1 MQFNAQKESSGNVT
15 HLLSYQWYE
24 ILNSKA
30 ISILKP
36 KRPLS
41 KTIQTRRSRAVLV
54 NGTLIFYWWEV
65 SSQSLYEH
73 DCQRAWESKMRQM
86 MSYVNSIPR
95 LFEKST
101 DHGKHRPPPQTCTA
115 AAFTSPK
122 RWKERELLS
131 ADKKRKKWDRD
142 TQWNMTPTLWKGKK
156 LPFFPKWNLEWSPVS
171 KEVWIKEISHHV
183 HSRGD

>member
-1 MQFNAQKESSGNVT
+1 MIRNFKQQGDINTETK
-15 HLLSYQWYE
+15 
-24 ILNSKA
+24 KA
-30 ISILKP
+30 
-36 KRPLS
+36 
-41 KTIQTRRSRAVLV
+41 TIQNYTDQVLRSRAVLV
-54 NGTLIFYWWEV
+54 NGTLIFYLWEV

-142 TQWNMTPTLWKGKK
+142 TQWNMTPTLWKCKK
-156 LPFFPKWNLEWSPVS
+156 LPFFPKWNLERSPIS
-171 KEVWIKEISHHV
+171 KEVWIKEISHYV
-183 HSRGD
+183 PSRGYLKKTLMAMNT

>member
-41 KTIQTRRSRAVLV
+41 KTIQTRRSSAVLV
-54 NGTLIFYWWEV
+54 NGTLIFYLWEV
-65 SSQSLYEH
+65 SSPSLYEH

-115 AAFTSPK
+115 APFTVP
-122 RWKERELLS
+122 
-131 ADKKRKKWDRD
+131 KKWKRIVGCKQKEKAIRHRD
-142 TQWNMTPTLWKGKK
+142 TWNMTLTLWKCKK
-156 LPFFPKWNLEWSPVS
+156 CHFQGYA
-171 KEVWIKEISHHV
+171 EI
-183 HSRGD
+183 

>member
-1 MQFNAQKESSGNVT
+1 MT
-15 HLLSYQWYE
+15 HLLSYQRYE

-41 KTIQTRRSRAVLV
+41 KPIQARRSKAVLV

-86 MSYVNSIPR
+86 MSYVSSIPR

-101 DHGKHRPPPQTCTA
+101 DHGKHRPTRPPPQTCTA

-122 RWKERELLS
+122 R
-131 ADKKRKKWDRD
+131 DRK
-142 TQWNMTPTLWKGKK
+142 
-156 LPFFPKWNLEWSPVS
+156 SV
-171 KEVWIKEISHHV
+171 V
-183 HSRGD
+183 